1 VAQHAARASKLQFNT
16 LLSAKIG
23 AGIKRSVS

>member
-1 VAQHAARASKLQFNT
+1 MSKVLPIANPQFNT

-23 AGIKRSVS
+23 AGIKQSVS